1 MEVRDYIALADNLCT
16 ERAAFEGGWD
26 EMRRIIMPR
35 ATGNAHPDSVP
46 DNGGGLEHSD
56 VANNSLKKLASA
68 HLTYITL
75 GQAMVH
81 TSPRWLQEGW
91 ESDLE

>member
-35 ATGNAHPDSVP
+35 ATGNAHPDSC
-46 DNGGGLEHSD
+46 L
-56 VANNSLKKLASA
+56 L
-68 HLTYITL
+68 Y
-75 GQAMVH
+75 
-81 TSPRWLQEGW
+81 TSPSPR
-91 ESDLE
+91 D